1 MTYQT
6 IILEIDGPLAMVTFN
21 RPDKLNALSAELMQE
36 FSQALEDIQINPA
49 IRVLILTGQGRAF
62 MAGADVRQFL
72 EFDSRR
78 AYEFI
83 RTGQAILE
91 KLEALP
97 IPVIAAVNG
106 FALGGGC
113 EVALACDFI
122 YASENAR
129 FGQPEVNLGL
139 MPGLGGSQRLARL
152 VGKGLAK
159 ELCLTGR
166 AVDASEAKAMGLAV
180 QVFPPEAL
188 LPQCRQIAL
197 DLAAKSRFALSQIK
211 RVINLGYDLDLPSAL
226 ELEAQAFGLCFAST
240 DPHEGV
246 NAFLEKRP
254 PIFNH

>member
-226 ELEAQAFGLCFAST
+226 ELEAQAFALCFAST
-240 DPHEGV
+240 DPQEGV

-254 PIFNH
+254 PQFKH